1 MASPISSASTAAAA
15 AAKTA
20 ANLEAEITEARESSV
35 SDFNDFLTLLTSQ
48 LKNQDPLQ
56 PLDSTQFVEQLASFS
71 AVEQQVGTNE
81 KLSRLVAQGNAQEI
95 GQLGGWIG
103 QTVDARG
110 ALYSLG
116 TDGLKVD
123 IPEQTGA
130 ISVEAIITDAKGD
143 TVTRVPVE
151 DASAPF
157 VWTGEKANGQTA
169 SPGLYGVSF
178 AYDFENSAS
187 TRADASASGLVTE
200 ARIDEDGPL
209 LILDTG
215 ARIRPSDIA
224 ALRLSDAP
232 QTEG

>member
-1 MASPISSASTAAAA
+1 MASPLSSLTTAAATTDTS
-15 AAKTA
+15 TA
-20 ANLEAEITEARESSV
+20 RLEAEIAEARESSV

-103 QTVDARG
+103 LTVDVPDR
-110 ALYSLG
+110 
-116 TDGLKVD
+116 
-123 IPEQTGA
+123 TGA
-130 ISVEAIITDAKGD
+130 ISVEAIIVDSDGDA
-143 TVTRVPVE
+143 VARVPVE
-151 DASAPF
+151 DASVPF
-157 VWTGEKANGQTA
+157 VWSGEKANGQTA

-187 TRADASASGLVTE
+187 TRVDASASGKVTE
-200 ARIDEDGPL
+200 ARIDDDGPL
-209 LILDTG
+209 LILDNG
-215 ARIRPSDIA
+215 ARIRPSDVA
-224 ALRLSDAP
+224 ALRLADVAG
-232 QTEG
+232 TE

>member
-1 MASPISSASTAAAA
+1 MASPLSSLTTAAATTDTSA
-15 AAKTA
+15 AR
-20 ANLEAEITEARESSV
+20 LEAEIAEARESSV

-116 TDGLKVD
+116 SDGLAVD
-123 IPEQTGA
+123 VPEQTGA
-130 ISVEAIITDAKGD
+130 ISVEAIIVDSDGDA
-143 TVTRVPVE
+143 VARVPVA
-151 DASAPF
+151 DASVPF
-157 VWTGEKANGQTA
+157 VWSGEKANGQTA

-187 TRADASASGLVTE
+187 TRVDASASGKVTE
-200 ARIDEDGPL
+200 ARIDDDGPL
-209 LILDTG
+209 LILDNG
-215 ARIRPSDIA
+215 ARIRPSDVA
-224 ALRLSDAP
+224 ALRLADVAGA
-232 QTEG
+232 EG